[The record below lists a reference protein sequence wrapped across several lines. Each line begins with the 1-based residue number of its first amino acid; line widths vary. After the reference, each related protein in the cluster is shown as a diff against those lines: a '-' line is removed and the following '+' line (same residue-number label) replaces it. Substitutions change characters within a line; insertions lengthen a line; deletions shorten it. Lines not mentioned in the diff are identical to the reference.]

1 MTAFSFFWIA
11 DIFFEANLGYHPD
24 TIARIHQV
32 VDYKTGTSPCLD
44 RDMHVTSLAEIYSSS
59 CISNLMHDAVSPRS
73 RDPFEGLRS

>member
-1 MTAFSFFWIA
+1 M
-11 DIFFEANLGYHPD
+11 
-24 TIARIHQV
+24 
-32 VDYKTGTSPCLD
+32 DYKTGTSPCLD